1 MSPKLNRNDRKLLL
15 GAGFV
20 FVLLVVGALMFSSG
34 EQGQAE
40 YPSSYSSASGGAKAA
55 YLLLSDTGYKVQRW
69 ERPLSDLPRPIA
81 PVSAPATAQ
90 GTAKT
95 LILTLILAEPDE
107 APTREERERLKAFIS
122 EGGRVIATGMFAG
135 TFLPENESVPDIVSG
150 MTWKTASSLSP
161 SQITRAAP
169 QIELA
174 PRAYWSSVSAA
185 YPLYGDGH
193 HTLVVK
199 YPFGR
204 GEVLWWASATPLTN
218 AGLKERGN
226 LEFFLA
232 CLGGQN
238 NDQKNLILWD
248 EYIHGYRQTLAA
260 SIAHSPVKWLFAQLV
275 LLAVAVVVTFSRRSG
290 PTCVPTT
297 EVRLSPIEF
306 VQTLGGL
313 YERAGTA
320 SVAVDICYRRF
331 RYWLT
336 RRLGVA
342 VNASA
347 EDLASA
353 IRNRWGSNS
362 GEFNGWGL
370 TNDRFTNDQFIA
382 TLKNCEAASSDP
394 FLQASVALHL
404 LQELDGYAAQLKL
417 FQGIR
422 KEKG

>member
-95 LILTLILAEPDE
+95 LMLTLVLAEPDE

-174 PRAYWSSVSAA
+174 PG
-185 YPLYGDGH
+185 L
-193 HTLVVK
+193 LV
-199 YPFGR
+199 
-204 GEVLWWASATPLTN
+204 
-218 AGLKERGN
+218 
-226 LEFFLA
+226 
-232 CLGGQN
+232 
-238 NDQKNLILWD
+238 
-248 EYIHGYRQTLAA
+248 
-260 SIAHSPVKWLFAQLV
+260 
-275 LLAVAVVVTFSRRSG
+275 
-290 PTCVPTT
+290 
-297 EVRLSPIEF
+297 VRLSRVPALRRWSPHAGREVSF
-306 VQTLGGL
+306 
-313 YERAGTA
+313 RAG
-320 SVAVDICYRRF
+320 
-331 RYWLT
+331 
-336 RRLGVA
+336 
-342 VNASA
+342 
-347 EDLASA
+347 
-353 IRNRWGSNS
+353 
-362 GEFNGWGL
+362 
-370 TNDRFTNDQFIA
+370 
-382 TLKNCEAASSDP
+382 
-394 FLQASVALHL
+394 
-404 LQELDGYAAQLKL
+404 
-417 FQGIR
+417 
-422 KEKG
+422 